1 MPERYLRRRAQATG
15 GRKSKPPK
23 PSPSPRR
30 RSPPPRRS
38 AKLAS
43 KSVKILK
50 RCSSEPVL
58 WSSPVGISSSTSD
71 DDRSLRSEG
80 GAVLDRPHTFTDMCA
95 SSPSLF
101 GLSPQGYEILPMS
114 NPVIRCVRDVSPG
127 YKKDAKVV
135 VNVTVEG
142 SPGPLRAMVK
152 LGASVEDTIKL
163 VVDKYCEEG
172 RTPKLHRD
180 LASSFELHDSYFSLK
195 SLDKSELVGDVG
207 SRSFYLRKSSSGH
220 GSNGASPCTSDI
232 NVPARESSPPPIPPP
247 AFFLLPSFIARKISK
262 FFRRTR
268 RLLKLFIC
276 I

>member
-15 GRKSKPPK
+15 GRKSKPPN
-23 PSPSPRR
+23 PSSSPRR

-43 KSVKILK
+43 KPIKILK

-58 WSSPVGISSSTSD
+58 CSTSD

-80 GAVLDRPHTFTDMCA
+80 VSVLDRPHTFTDMCA

-101 GLSPQGYEILPMS
+101 GPSPQKYE
-114 NPVIRCVRDVSPG
+114 G

-142 SPGPLRAMVK
+142 SPGPVRTMVK

-163 VVDKYCEEG
+163 VVDKYSEEG

-180 LASSFELHDSYFSLK
+180 AASSFELHDSYFSLK
-195 SLDKSELVGDVG
+195 SLEKSELVGDVG
-207 SRSFYLRKSSSGH
+207 RRSFYLRKSSSGPS
-220 GSNGASPCTSDI
+220 SNGASPCTSDI

-247 AFFLLPSFIARKISK
+247 AFLLPSFIARKISQ

-268 RLLKLFIC
+268 RLWKLFIC